1 MADTCCIHSR
11 AIAVALVVNSIV
23 TLAAIGALVATN
35 VKSDPSCPPEVNQ
48 PLLVEP
54 VLVDPTP
61 PQTQWASLVRDFSTE
76 YSTSSWSAQQALGA
90 PDVYPR
96 SGDIA
101 GAWAS
106 REPDAKSEFIELGF
120 ARPMRMRALEIY
132 ETFNPGAIASVEL
145 ITEQG
150 TRIEPRQEFARTG
163 GAARSTFGTGCT
175 ADRIVAV
182 RITVASG
189 KVAGWNEIDAVGM
202 LPCQ

>member
-23 TLAAIGALVATN
+23 TLATVGALVATN
-35 VKSDPSCPPEVNQ
+35 VKSDPSCPAEVKQ
-48 PLLVEP
+48 PLLAEP
-54 VLVDPTP
+54 VIVEP

-76 YSTSSWSAQQALGA
+76 YSTSSWSAHQALGA

-96 SGDIA
+96 SGDIE

-106 REPDAKSEFIELGF
+106 REPDAKSEFLELGF
-120 ARPMRMRALEIY
+120 DRPMRMRALEIY
-132 ETFNPGAIASVEL
+132 ETFNPGAITSVEL

-150 TRIEPRQEFARTG
+150 TRIVEPRREFARSG
-163 GAARSTFGTGCT
+163 GAARSTFGTACT
-175 ADRIVAV
+175 AERIVAV
-182 RITVASG
+182 RISVASG
-189 KVAGWNEIDAVGM
+189 NVPGCNEIDAVGM